1 MCKYR
6 LSRVKQRNSHLRSLD
21 TNDQPQ
27 QHAKILTHVLEEH
40 NSSLIFNNILLTPA
54 SGLNVCTVRGT
65 THLKKK
71 KKKKFWKVSFLAF
84 KDFFAAGSVPVD
96 RN

>member
-6 LSRVKQRNSHLRSLD
+6 LSRVKQRNSHLRPLD

-27 QHAKILTHVLEEH
+27 QHAKIPTHVLEEH

-54 SGLNVCTVRGT
+54 SGRNVCTVGET
-65 THLKKK
+65 THWKKERLK
-71 KKKKFWKVSFLAF
+71 
-84 KDFFAAGSVPVD
+84 SVISWI
-96 RN
+96 

>member
-6 LSRVKQRNSHLRSLD
+6 LSGVKRRNSHLRSRD
-21 TNDQPQ
+21 TNDRPQ

-54 SGLNVCTVRGT
+54 SGLNVCTVGET
-65 THLKKK
+65 THLKEEILE
-71 KKKKFWKVSFLAF
+71 SI
-84 KDFFAAGSVPVD
+84 
-96 RN
+96 